1 MIVFLL
7 LITTLQMSRQ
17 FGGVV
22 NISHYRPLREP
33 STRFSPHA
41 FLGWRQVGGDD
52 RDNEG

>member
-1 MIVFLL
+1 MIVFLRL
-7 LITTLQMSRQ
+7 VTTLQMSGQ

-22 NISHYRPLREP
+22 NISRYPAAREP